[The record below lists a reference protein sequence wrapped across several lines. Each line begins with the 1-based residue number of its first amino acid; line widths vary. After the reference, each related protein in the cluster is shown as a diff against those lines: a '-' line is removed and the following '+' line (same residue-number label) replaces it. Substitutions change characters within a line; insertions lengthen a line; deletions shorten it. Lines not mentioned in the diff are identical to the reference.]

1 MGKVTKE
8 EVEKA
13 KAAYAKAEAEWDYA
27 ASKSAEATHAAY
39 AAADNAAAAW
49 DKYIKLKREY
59 DNERRA

>member
-39 AAADNAAAAW
+39 AAADNAHAAW
-49 DKYIKLKREY
+49 DKYMELKREY
-59 DNERRA
+59 DNERRV